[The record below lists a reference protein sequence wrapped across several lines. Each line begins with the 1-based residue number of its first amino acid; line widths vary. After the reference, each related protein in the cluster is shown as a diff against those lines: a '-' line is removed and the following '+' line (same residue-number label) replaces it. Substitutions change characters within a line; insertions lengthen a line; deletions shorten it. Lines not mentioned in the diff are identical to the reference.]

1 MKMPFEEENK
11 NIIKSDIENVLYQLL
26 INISKTIYND
36 TSNNLDFSEKK
47 EVDIEIY
54 EKEKNQ
60 NKNEIEEIQSKL
72 TNLYKSTLMKIFL

>member
-1 MKMPFEEENK
+1 M
-11 NIIKSDIENVLYQLL
+11 L

-47 EVDIEIY
+47 EVNIEVY
-54 EKEKNQ
+54 EKEKNNSNQ